1 MVIYWDLVATELI
14 SISDLRGHQVEK
26 PVGGPLIDLVFRMP
40 YAMSSWVSNARVPL
54 SPVG

>member
-1 MVIYWDLVATELI
+1 MYWGLVATELI